1 MCARLDRF
9 AHGCAC
15 GRALS
20 LPPCTRLQFR
30 GAAHASR
37 LRTQTLVP
45 ALQGSDFANV
55 WCLFAFGDLHE
66 PPIAVCVKA
75 PSFSLDEWKAGPVG
89 PREPAHSSSLKQLF
103 ITYKVFCTRKIRSY
117 LLYKND
123 HSFIFYDTTGPVVHD
138 RGERHTKKWLETRAG
153 PHD

>member
-1 MCARLDRF
+1 MYAGLDRF
-9 AHGCAC
+9 AQGCAC

-37 LRTQTLVP
+37 LRTQTLIP

-55 WCLFAFGDLHE
+55 WYPFAFGDLHE

-75 PSFSLDEWKAGPVG
+75 LSSSLDEWKAGPVG
-89 PREPAHSSSLKQLF
+89 PREPAAFSPLVILRIEVLAEASHCV
-103 ITYKVFCTRKIRSY
+103 TYDRNACARSPGIWHQRDVDKGNY
-117 LLYKND
+117 Q
-123 HSFIFYDTTGPVVHD
+123 
-138 RGERHTKKWLETRAG
+138 A
-153 PHD
+153 